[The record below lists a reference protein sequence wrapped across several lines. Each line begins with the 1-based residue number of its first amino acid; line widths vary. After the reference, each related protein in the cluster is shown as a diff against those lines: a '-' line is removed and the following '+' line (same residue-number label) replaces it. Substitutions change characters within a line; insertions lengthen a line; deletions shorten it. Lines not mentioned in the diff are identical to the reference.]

1 MNVNRPYLH
10 VYAHSDE
17 KEETAVIGLNGVNIE
32 FNPEM
37 EALLGVRRS
46 SCHQEYD
53 RKLTIAPL
61 FFQPETLHI
70 HSFHR
75 I

>member
-1 MNVNRPYLH
+1 MNRPYLH

-46 SCHQEYD
+46 LCHVEYD
-53 RKLTIAPL
+53 RKLTITPL
-61 FFQPETLHI
+61 FF
-70 HSFHR
+70 
-75 I
+75 

>member
-1 MNVNRPYLH
+1 M
-10 VYAHSDE
+10 YAHSDE

-46 SCHQEYD
+46 LCHQEHD
-53 RKLTIAPL
+53 RKLTITPL
-61 FFQPETLHI
+61 FFLPETLHI
-70 HSFHR
+70 HSVYR